1 MIQAQLGEALGCE
14 PPSITLMTRKLDAAG
29 HIRRQPAPSDKR
41 ASIVEL
47 TDSGEALVVQ
57 VKLLWRTLAEETVTG
72 LPAQTVAELPR
83 VLQAHDRQ
91 RRHQAPPPRTRP
103 PGRVSG
109 EHETEVLPGRAL
121 MPTGCRGDQRLP
133 APWRTIGRNVTCDV
147 VVGHCSF
154 PVSPAGRSDNA
165 GARRSGCRGSRAA
178 PVGCVAAALR

>member
-57 VKLLWRTLAEETVTG
+57 VKQLWRTLAEETVTG

-83 VLQAHDRQ
+83 VLKRMTGNVDTRRPRHAHG
-91 RRHQAPPPRTRP
+91 RRDGSAGSTKPR
-103 PGRVSG
+103 SS
-109 EHETEVLPGRAL
+109 
-121 MPTGCRGDQRLP
+121 Q
-133 APWRTIGRNVTCDV
+133 
-147 VVGHCSF
+147 
-154 PVSPAGRSDNA
+154 AGR
-165 GARRSGCRGSRAA
+165 
-178 PVGCVAAALR
+178 